1 MIQLEKSN
9 IDKREYEYLNLDN
22 GLQCIIIKDS
32 DENLCGACLNIHVGS
47 VNEKIDGLAHFL
59 EHMVFMGSKKYPHS
73 NDFMSSINSNGGQTN
88 AYTSDTDTNYHFTI
102 EPEKFPITLD
112 KFSQFFREPLL
123 KSEYVNKEINAV
135 DSEAKKNLLDDNWIQ
150 LELYKTL
157 LHESHPI
164 NHFTCGDL
172 ESLKISTI
180 EEELKKFHNEYY
192 DAKYMTLA
200 VFINN
205 DVNYE
210 KIKSMIIENF
220 GSIKSNSNLK
230 EINRSYG
237 KVLKDNTIVYY
248 VPERDEIFL
257 TVLFEV
263 PTIKKSLDSPYE
275 FISYIF
281 GSELDKSLYTQLLQK
296 GYVTK
301 LMVSELL
308 NFDDYTIIN
317 AEYILT
323 EDGEKNV
330 EEIYTTTIKYFEF
343 ILNKLKTRDSE
354 LEKLYL
360 EMKQNNLNNF
370 NYWQNTTIIDTILP
384 LTNIMKEDL
393 PKEYIL
399 SYDIHLPDFDRLCE
413 IVLQQINSYSVA
425 VSFGSKNNSKLCKT
439 IFPRYKVCYKLD
451 TMKDITNTMDTK
463 GIINFMLP
471 LLNNYI
477 CYNLKIDETIKQLDE
492 PILIKSDNYNLFYYG
507 DKKYKTP
514 VIDIRTTIKMPKIL
528 DSPEAYVATLLYLNS
543 AYGDINEL
551 KEMAKLASYTI
562 YLKLD
567 YDTLYILISGY
578 NENMHKVI
586 DLIQKIFN
594 HEFKERSFKT
604 AHYELLKDLKN
615 HHKDSPITQ
624 LVVQF
629 EKLIFDKYYTP
640 TEQYNA
646 AKSMT
651 IQKCK
656 DIFKKVYTDCRVNIL
671 TTGNI
676 THNNCINLINRY
688 YKNLNINTPQLDLYL
703 EDNLNRIYKNKIEI
717 IQNKNLEETNSIASV
732 IYDFDR
738 FRKTYTKD
746 WKSRVLFYRVL
757 NTLISN
763 KFFYELRTKK
773 QMGYIVKVR
782 TLIVNSNNN
791 SNVFLQFIIQS
802 PKYSCKEILD
812 EINKFIENEIVYIME
827 QMPLDEYLTALNAE
841 KVKLKEKFN
850 NLNELGSYFMNAL
863 IDESF
868 NFKFKDDLLRK
879 TEEFTF
885 DKFKKYF
892 NKYMIENKKVY
903 NIGIEKKKSNIYV
916 EKN

>member
-22 GLQCIIIKDS
+22 NLQCIIIKDS

-59 EHMVFMGSKKYPHS
+59 EHMVFMGSKKYPDS
-73 NDFMSSINSNGGQTN
+73 NDFMSSINNNGGKTN

-102 EPEKFPITLD
+102 EPDKFPNTLD

-123 KSEYVNKEINAV
+123 KSEYINKEINAV
-135 DSEAKKNLLDDNWIQ
+135 DSEAKKNLLDDVWIQ
-150 LELYKTL
+150 LELYKTIL
-157 LHESHPI
+157 QDTHPI

-172 ESLKISTI
+172 ESLKINNI
-180 EEELKKFHNEYY
+180 EEELKSFHDTYY

-200 VFINN
+200 IFINN
-205 DVNYE
+205 DINYD

-220 GSIKSNSNLK
+220 GSIKKSNSNQ
-230 EINRSYG
+230 INRNYG
-237 KVLKDNTIVYY
+237 KILKDNSIVYY
-248 VPERDEIFL
+248 VPEREEIFL
-257 TVLFEV
+257 SILFEV

-275 FISYIF
+275 FISYIL
-281 GSELDKSLYTQLLQK
+281 GSELDKSLYAQLLQK

-308 NFDDYTIIN
+308 KFDDYTIIN

-323 EDGEKNV
+323 DDGEKNV
-330 EEIYTTTIKYFEF
+330 DVIYTITIKYFEF
-343 ILNKLKTRDSE
+343 ILNKLKSNNYE
-354 LEKLYL
+354 LEKIYL

-370 NYWQNTTIIDTILP
+370 RFWENTTIIDTIIP

-393 PKEYIL
+393 PREYIL
-399 SYDIHLPDFDRLCE
+399 SYDIHLPDFNDLCE
-413 IVLQQINSYSVA
+413 IVRHSINSYSVA
-425 VSFGSKNNSKLCKT
+425 VSFGSKNNSKICKT

-451 TMKDITNTMDTK
+451 TFKLLTDTNKYIAEFT
-463 GIINFMLP
+463 LP
-471 LLNNYI
+471 LLNNYL
-477 CYNLKIDETIKQLDE
+477 CYNLKIDETIQQLVE
-492 PILIKSDNYNLFYYG
+492 PILIHSDSYNLFYYG
-507 DKKYKTP
+507 DKQYKTP
-514 VIDIRTTIKMPKIL
+514 IIDIRTTIKIPKIL
-528 DSPEAYVATLLYLNS
+528 ESPETYIATLLYLNS

-586 DLIQKIFN
+586 DLIKNIFN

-615 HHKDSPITQ
+615 HHKESPLSQ

-629 EKLIFDKYYTP
+629 EKLIFNKYFTP
-640 TEQYNA
+640 MEQYKA
-646 AKSMT
+646 VKSMT
-651 IQKCK
+651 IEKCK
-656 DIFKKVYTDCRVNIL
+656 EIFKRIYTDCRVNIL
-671 TTGNI
+671 TMGNI
-676 THNNCINLINRY
+676 TQNNCINLINTY
-688 YKNLNINTPQLDLYL
+688 YKNLNINTPQLEL
-703 EDNLNRIYKNKIEI
+703 ELDDNLNRIHKMKKNIV
-717 IQNKNLEETNSIASV
+717 QSKNVEEKNSIATV

-738 FRKTYTKD
+738 FRKNYTKD
-746 WKSRVLFYRVL
+746 WKSRVLFYRIL
-757 NTLISN
+757 YTLLSN

-782 TLIVNSNNN
+782 TLLIDSNNS

-802 PKYSCKEILD
+802 PKYSCDEILD
-812 EINKFIENEIVYIME
+812 EINKFIENEIIYIME
-827 QMPLDEYLTALNAE
+827 NMSLEEYNTALNSE

-850 NLNELGSYFMNAL
+850 NLNELGSYFMNAI

-868 NFKFKDDLLRK
+868 NFYFKDELLRK

-885 DKFKKYF
+885 NKFKKYF
-892 NKYMIENKKVY
+892 NKYVIKNRRVF
-903 NIGIEKKKSNIYV
+903 NIGIEKN
-916 EKN
+916 